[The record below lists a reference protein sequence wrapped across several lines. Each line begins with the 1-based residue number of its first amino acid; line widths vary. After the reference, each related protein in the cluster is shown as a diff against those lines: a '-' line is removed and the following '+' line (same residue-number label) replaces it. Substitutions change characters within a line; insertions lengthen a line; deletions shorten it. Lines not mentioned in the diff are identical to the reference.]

1 MKNGLLSIGKM
12 AELNHTTIATLR
24 LYDKEG
30 LLKPTYTD
38 PETGYRY
45 YDIQKNAR
53 LDMIQYMKEL
63 GMSLGEIRSVFE
75 SKDLAR
81 IESILSEKNEQIYRE
96 ISELKI
102 QQNAVERSI
111 RALER
116 YRKSPI
122 KGTISLEFIDR
133 RYIWSIPCPVNC
145 AYSYNVD
152 EYGMAL
158 ANAHGCD
165 LTPEEFERKIAH
177 PEVFEASYA
186 WNSVE
191 AICSKLHLVI
201 RSITQKHVPI
211 TLDHDIYSE
220 TLGKDIK
227 AGRVI
232 GMSAVVTAETAQGI
246 TVEEETI
253 GKVYAPEDGDMCD
266 WWITGEPNT
275 EYHVVKPATVEHTC
289 STLVNRIPTLINAP
303 AGYVTADQ
311 LDPVAYM
318 PYPMEFYVKD

>member
-1 MKNGLLSIGKM
+1 MGSSPITGMTDGQLWLSFLSVRGIFMKNGLLSIGKM

-63 GMSLGEIRSVFE
+63 GMSLSEIRSVFE

-116 YRKSPI
+116 YRKSPVR
-122 KGTISLEFIDR
+122 GTISLEFIDR
-133 RYIWSIPCPVNC
+133 RYIWAIPCPVNFYEGSLADYEDC
-145 AYSYNVD
+145 LTELRNALIRNQIPEIHTYSTGTSIRQTDFESRTFTADRIFIMDDYALYKSRKDLAILDAGMYACIYADSYDD
-152 EYGMAL
+152 E
-158 ANAHGCD
+158 
-165 LTPEEFERKIAH
+165 
-177 PEVFEASYA
+177 VSYA
-186 WNSVE
+186 DRLFEYCRENNYYISGDY
-191 AICSKLHLVI
+191 ICEVL
-201 RSITQKHVPI
+201 
-211 TLDHDIYSE
+211 SE
-220 TLGKDIK
+220 FNVFD
-227 AGRVI
+227 
-232 GMSAVVTAETAQGI
+232 E
-246 TVEEETI
+246 
-253 GKVYAPEDGDMCD
+253 
-266 WWITGEPNT
+266 
-275 EYHVVKPATVEHTC
+275 
-289 STLVNRIPTLINAP
+289 NRRHMFLRLQIP
-303 AGYVTADQ
+303 VR
-311 LDPVAYM
+311 
-318 PYPMEFYVKD
+318 FRK

>member
-1 MKNGLLSIGKM
+1 MGSSPITGMTDGQLWLSFLSVRGIFMKNGLLSIGKM

-63 GMSLGEIRSVFE
+63 GMSLSEIRSVFE

-116 YRKSPI
+116 YRKSPVR
-122 KGTISLEFIDR
+122 GTISLEFIDR
-133 RYIWSIPCPVNC
+133 RYIWAIPCPVNF
-145 AYSYNVD
+145 YEGV
-152 EYGMAL
+152 L
-158 ANAHGCD
+158 R
-165 LTPEEFERKIAH
+165 TTRT
-177 PEVFEASYA
+177 ASQ
-186 WNSVE
+186 S
-191 AICSKLHLVI
+191 
-201 RSITQKHVPI
+201 
-211 TLDHDIYSE
+211 
-220 TLGKDIK
+220 
-227 AGRVI
+227 
-232 GMSAVVTAETAQGI
+232 
-246 TVEEETI
+246 
-253 GKVYAPEDGDMCD
+253 
-266 WWITGEPNT
+266 
-275 EYHVVKPATVEHTC
+275 
-289 STLVNRIPTLINAP
+289 
-303 AGYVTADQ
+303 
-311 LDPVAYM
+311 
-318 PYPMEFYVKD
+318 